1 MTGKLPCRVLAWGPL
16 NSRIQKYFF
25 WSLWIKIFLRL
36 VWSWVNMWWDVGC
49 WDYPLLSP
57 LCHSHFALSKH
68 SSSLYTFSPFLSST
82 PLYSAVTS
90 SSTQSSNYCWR
101 LWAPVAHSPG
111 FILAAEHWEAR
122 YGLLSPVSGLKP
134 SLSWT
139 RFLTL
144 GKSHN
149 IYEKRRG
156 VGVHTSGVT
165 GIIQIIFSEVLDQL
179 SVQNEDHKHRDASY
193 Q

>member
-1 MTGKLPCRVLAWGPL
+1 MWFAGTIPCFL
-16 NSRIQKYFF
+16 
-25 WSLWIKIFLRL
+25 LW
-36 VWSWVNMWWDVGC
+36 
-49 WDYPLLSP
+49 
-57 LCHSHFALSKH
+57 CHSHFALSKH
-68 SSSLYTFSPFLSST
+68 SSSLYTFSLFLPST

-90 SSTQSSNYCWR
+90 SSNQSSNYCWR
-101 LWAPVAHSPG
+101 LWAPVAHIPG
-111 FILAAEHWEAR
+111 FILAAEFREAR

-144 GKSHN
+144 GKPHN

-156 VGVHTSGVT
+156 VGTRISRVT
-165 GIIQIIFSEVLDQL
+165 GIIWIIIIIIQIIFGKVLDQL
-179 SVQNEDHKHRDASY
+179 SVQNEDQKHRDASY

>member
-1 MTGKLPCRVLAWGPL
+1 MWDAGTIPC
-16 NSRIQKYFF
+16 
-25 WSLWIKIFLRL
+25 FLL
-36 VWSWVNMWWDVGC
+36 
-49 WDYPLLSP
+49 

-101 LWAPVAHSPG
+101 LWAPVAHIPG
-111 FILAAEHWEAR
+111 FILAAEHREAR

-134 SLSWT
+134 HLSWT

-144 GKSHN
+144 GKPHN

-156 VGVHTSGVT
+156 VGTRISRVT
-165 GIIQIIFSEVLDQL
+165 GIIWIIIIIIQIIFGKVLDQL
-179 SVQNEDHKHRDASY
+179 SVQNEDQKHRDASY

>member
-1 MTGKLPCRVLAWGPL
+1 MWFAGTIPCFL
-16 NSRIQKYFF
+16 
-25 WSLWIKIFLRL
+25 LW
-36 VWSWVNMWWDVGC
+36 
-49 WDYPLLSP
+49 
-57 LCHSHFALSKH
+57 CHSHFALSKH
-68 SSSLYTFSPFLSST
+68 SSSLYTFSLFLPST

-90 SSTQSSNYCWR
+90 SSNQSSNYCWR
-101 LWAPVAHSPG
+101 LWAPVAHIPG
-111 FILAAEHWEAR
+111 FILAAEFREAR

-144 GKSHN
+144 GKPHN

-156 VGVHTSGVT
+156 VGTRISRVT
-165 GIIQIIFSEVLDQL
+165 GIIWIIIIIIQIIFGKVLDQL

>member
-1 MTGKLPCRVLAWGPL
+1 MWFAGTIPCFL
-16 NSRIQKYFF
+16 
-25 WSLWIKIFLRL
+25 LW
-36 VWSWVNMWWDVGC
+36 
-49 WDYPLLSP
+49 
-57 LCHSHFALSKH
+57 CHSHFALSKH
-68 SSSLYTFSPFLSST
+68 SSSLYTFSLFLPST

-90 SSTQSSNYCWR
+90 SSNQSSNYCWR
-101 LWAPVAHSPG
+101 LWAPVAHIPG
-111 FILAAEHWEAR
+111 FILAAEFREAR

-156 VGVHTSGVT
+156 VGTHISRVIGIIWIIII
-165 GIIQIIFSEVLDQL
+165 IIQIIFGKVLDQL
-179 SVQNEDHKHRDASY
+179 SVQNEDQKHRDASY

>member
-1 MTGKLPCRVLAWGPL
+1 MWVAGTIPC
-16 NSRIQKYFF
+16 
-25 WSLWIKIFLRL
+25 FLL
-36 VWSWVNMWWDVGC
+36 
-49 WDYPLLSP
+49 

-101 LWAPVAHSPG
+101 LWAPVAHIPG

-149 IYEKRRG
+149 IYAKRRG
-156 VGVHTSGVT
+156 VGVHISRVT
-165 GIIQIIFSEVLDQL
+165 GMIQIIFSEVLDQL